1 MGTAITPTV
10 QGQRVDLV
18 KIKLVKGGDI
28 EDRTLETFS
37 GGMFTPSKYDVMP
50 ANDFGSGTSAKLTV
64 NEIGFFDKTNIV
76 RQPRTLAALGI
87 RGDYFEVVLTGISK
101 GTNVA
106 AENLRSLILDLLD
119 LSSVP
124 EAAQYMVYGRNGQ
137 SPFESPIMSVTKGMS
152 RGINTQEIQAEYN
165 VVVDAD
171 DTYKDQLIRGISS
184 DRVQVKVL
192 DFEGVTTGNAFTLTM
207 KLKPESN
214 GVFLLR
220 RGAQIWA
227 GYGEGSSIA
236 YTIV

>member
-37 GGMFTPSKYDVMP
+37 GGMFTPSKYD
-50 ANDFGSGTSAKLTV
+50 AAGNNLTTGTSAKLTV

-76 RQPRTLAALGI
+76 RQPRALAALGI
-87 RGDYFEVVLTGISK
+87 RGDYFEIIASGISK

-106 AENLRSLILDLLD
+106 AENLRSLILDLVD
-119 LSSVP
+119 ISSVP
-124 EAAQYMVYGRNGQ
+124 EAAQYMIYGRNGQ
-137 SPFESPIMSVTKGMS
+137 SPFESPIMAVSKGMS
-152 RGINTQEIQAEYN
+152 RGINVQEIQAEYN
-165 VVVDAD
+165 VVVTAD

-184 DRVQVKVL
+184 DRIQVKVL
-192 DFEGVTTGNAFTLTM
+192 DIAGVTTGNAFTLTM
-207 KLKPESN
+207 KMKPESN
-214 GVFLLR
+214 GVFLIR

-227 GYGEGSSIA
+227 GYGEGASIGYA
-236 YTIV
+236 LV